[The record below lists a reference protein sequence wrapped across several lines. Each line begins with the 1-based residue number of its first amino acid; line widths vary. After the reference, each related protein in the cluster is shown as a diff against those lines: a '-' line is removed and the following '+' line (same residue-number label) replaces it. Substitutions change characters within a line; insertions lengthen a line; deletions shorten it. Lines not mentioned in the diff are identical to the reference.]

1 MAKTIKQMLE
11 LYKPKAADEQKFVD
25 KHVVA
30 KTDDVNG
37 NKDDVFNGTNV
48 KTIDRKKTRKGYN
61 AGEDE
66 KVYESI
72 EDYTL
77 EEIEEFMQTEEY
89 AQLDELSKTTLGKY
103 IRKAASDVGHRSV
116 AASQSAHHALDAR
129 ERAKNP
135 KLAFAKS
142 GNLAIAKM
150 HANKMDTHIS
160 KTVSRKE
167 GIAKAV
173 SRLTKESVEQIV
185 EKLVGKQHK
194 IDKNKN
200 NKIDAQDFKLL
211 RKEEIEQVDEKM
223 APGADAGKYIK
234 DFEQSDA
241 PQFKGK
247 SKEKRRQMAI
257 AAYMSQKNEEVE
269 HIEEK
274 LVGKQHKI
282 DKNKNNKIDAQD
294 FKLLRKEEV
303 EQINEGEEAHAQFT
317 KYHGDTASLLKKIHS
332 GLSNHYSNV
341 TNKKNYN
348 NGMAGWHHVDTIKE
362 IHRNLQDLHDR
373 VLQNVE
379 YSAPPKPLKVVKEEV
394 EVSDTD
400 VKLLSLYVNLDE
412 ENRASMVQMVE
423 EGRKEE
429 LIAFAETLGAE

>member
-1 MAKTIKQMLE
+1 MAKTLKQMLE
-11 LYKPKAADEQKFVD
+11 VYKPKAADEQKFVD
-25 KHVVA
+25 KHVTV
-30 KTDDVNG
+30 KHDDANG
-37 NKDDVFNGTNV
+37 NKDDVFQGTNV
-48 KTIDRKKTRKGYN
+48 KKVDRKKERHGYE

-72 EDYTL
+72 EDFTL

-103 IRKAASDVGHRSV
+103 IRKAAADVGHRSV

-142 GNLAIAKM
+142 GNLTIAKM

-173 SRLTKESVEQIV
+173 SRLTKESVDVQI
-185 EKLVGKQHK
+185 
-194 IDKNKN
+194 
-200 NKIDAQDFKLL
+200 
-211 RKEEIEQVDEKM
+211 DEKM

-247 SKEKRRQMAI
+247 SKAKRRQMAI
-257 AAYMSQKNEEVE
+257 AAYMSQKNEGVE
-269 HIEEK
+269 HIDENSKKPSKHELADEQIAK
-274 LVGKQHKI
+274 HGGDHVKAADATYKI
-282 DKNKNNKIDAQD
+282 ANLMRSSQWLHVADEIQRRIDS
-294 FKLLRKEEV
+294 KKKSVKEEV

-317 KYHGDTASLLKKIHS
+317 KYHSDTAGLLKKIHS
-332 GLSNHYSNV
+332 GLSKHYDNI
-341 TNKKNYN
+341 TNKKSYN
-348 NGMAGWHHVDTIKE
+348 KGVAGWHNVDTIKDV
-362 IHRNLQDLHDR
+362 HRTLQDLHDR
-373 VLQNVE
+373 ILQNVE
-379 YSAPPKPLKVVKEEV
+379 YSTPIKPVKEDV
-394 EVSDTD
+394 DVS
-400 VKLLSLYVNLDE
+400 LLNLYLNLDE
-412 ENRASMVQMVE
+412 DNRVSMMKMLD

-429 LIAFAETLGAE
+429 LVEFTKTLEAE

>member
-1 MAKTIKQMLE
+1 MAKTLKQMLE
-11 LYKPKAADEQKFVD
+11 VYKPKAADEQKFVD
-25 KHVVA
+25 KHVTV
-30 KTDDVNG
+30 KHDDANG
-37 NKDDVFNGTNV
+37 NKDDVFQGTNV
-48 KTIDRKKTRKGYN
+48 KKVDRKKERHGYE

-72 EDYTL
+72 EDFTL

-103 IRKAASDVGHRSV
+103 IRKAAADVGHRSV

-142 GNLAIAKM
+142 GNLTIAKM

-173 SRLTKESVEQIV
+173 SRLTKESIDVQI
-185 EKLVGKQHK
+185 
-194 IDKNKN
+194 
-200 NKIDAQDFKLL
+200 
-211 RKEEIEQVDEKM
+211 DEKM

-247 SKEKRRQMAI
+247 SKAKRRQMAI
-257 AAYMSQKNEEVE
+257 AAYMSQKNE
-269 HIEEK
+269 
-274 LVGKQHKI
+274 G
-282 DKNKNNKIDAQD
+282 
-294 FKLLRKEEV
+294 V

-317 KYHGDTASLLKKIHS
+317 KYHSDTAGLLKKIHS
-332 GLSNHYSNV
+332 GLSKHYDNI
-341 TNKKNYN
+341 TNKKSYN
-348 NGMAGWHHVDTIKE
+348 KGVAGWHNVDTIKDV
-362 IHRNLQDLHDR
+362 HRTLQDLHDR
-373 VLQNVE
+373 ILQNVE
-379 YSAPPKPLKVVKEEV
+379 YSTPIKPVKEDV
-394 EVSDTD
+394 DVS
-400 VKLLSLYVNLDE
+400 LLNLYLNLDE
-412 ENRASMVQMVE
+412 DNRVSMMKMLD

-429 LIAFAETLGAE
+429 LVEFTKTLEAE